1 VKLQQADRRIDSK
14 QARIVLLC
22 AALGMVL
29 LFPWKQPL
37 PAAAVSVFVF
47 GFVQILFPHCRPVAD
62 RPLCPWNWALLLF
75 GFKLVMLPAAE
86 VIGGVEIGELPHL
99 PSMRSINAALL
110 LESLAYI
117 CFAATYNE
125 LQARRRMDA
134 ISNPLRWYVPGWLMV
149 GYFIVGMAGVW
160 LFFGS
165 LDVLVAYFRNP
176 AEYMLG
182 QINEAPARAG
192 PIAVSTFLRPFL
204 GFSLVLLVC
213 RLLDRPYG
221 ISKFV
226 WGLSAAALIVLTAVS
241 FSIFSYN
248 RAAFV
253 APVLALCAAALS
265 RLRTQT
271 WKITGAGVGVLGL
284 LLAMTTIFRS
294 THGQTDF
301 ASSGGE
307 WRTAASEL
315 ELSSLV
321 QIYGNG
327 PQFLGFLLEET
338 DGSELQ
344 WGQGLVAG
352 ILSPVPI
359 LGKGFRSSSGTALY
373 NELFNRGDSE
383 DQVISFA
390 GELFLNFHVPGV
402 VLGFALLGALLS
414 CLQNTFLRA
423 TSALPV
429 YVIQLTAI
437 WLLFLAVGSVS
448 VVSQIAIYFYGPIYL
463 YLCLPQRRR
472 RCSALIAQS
481 KRYFPDGVLA
491 PDQPSL
497 N

>member
-1 VKLQQADRRIDSK
+1 MKLQQADRRRIGSTH
-14 QARIVLLC
+14 ARVVLLC
-22 AALGMVL
+22 AAVGIVF
-29 LFPWKQPL
+29 LFPWRQPL

-47 GFVQILFPHCRPVAD
+47 GSVQILFPRCRPVAD
-62 RPLCPWNWALLLF
+62 KPLCPWNWALLLF
-75 GFKLVMLPAAE
+75 GFKLVLLPAAE
-86 VIGGVEIGELPHL
+86 VMGGVEIGELPHL

-125 LQARRRMDA
+125 LQARHRADA
-134 ISNPLRWYVPGWLMV
+134 IARTLRWHIPEWL
-149 GYFIVGMAGVW
+149 IVVYLIIGMAGVW

-182 QINEAPARAG
+182 QINEAPARTG

-213 RLLDRPYG
+213 RLLDRPHG

-226 WGLSAAALIVLTAVS
+226 WGLSAAALILLAAAS

-248 RAAFV
+248 RGAFV
-253 APVLALCAAALS
+253 APLLALCAAALS

-271 WKITGAGVGVLGL
+271 WKVVSAAVAVLAL
-284 LLAMTTIFRS
+284 LLVTTTIFRS

-301 ASSGGE
+301 ASSRGDWRIAVGE
-307 WRTAASEL
+307 L
-315 ELSSLV
+315 QVSSLV
-321 QIYGNG
+321 QVYGNG

-338 DGSELQ
+338 DGSKLQ
-344 WGQGLVAG
+344 WGRGLMAG

-359 LGKGFRSSSGTALY
+359 LGKAFRSSGGTALY

-402 VLGFALLGALLS
+402 MMGFALLGALLS
-414 CLQNTFLRA
+414 CLQNAFLRA
-423 TSALPV
+423 NSALAV
-429 YVIQLTAI
+429 YVIQFTAI
-437 WLLFLAVGSVS
+437 WLLFLVVGSVS
-448 VVSQIAIYFYGPIYL
+448 VVSQIAVYFYCPIYL
-463 YLCLPQRRR
+463 YLCLPKPGR
-472 RCSALIAQS
+472 RCFSLMG
-481 KRYFPDGVLA
+481 RGNRHFPNTVLA
-491 PDQPSL
+491 PLDQPL
-497 N
+497 